1 MNSITLTV
9 GIIALTCLISF
20 SAFSSEKIM
29 NDLIMWPVQVKARNQ
44 WYRFVTSGF
53 LHADWMHL
61 IFNMFTLYIF
71 GQQIVEPGCEQ
82 LSGKWMY
89 LVLYFGGMVIA
100 DIPSYL
106 KHRNDYHYR
115 SLGASGAV
123 SAVVFAGI
131 LFYPTMKMGFFFIP
145 PIIPAY
151 IFGPLYLLYCVYAA
165 KQSRDNVN
173 HDAHLW
179 GAFFGLA
186 FPLALHPYL
195 FQRMIGLILGTF
207 Q

>member
-1 MNSITLTV
+1 MENISISI
-9 GIIALTCLISF
+9 GIIVITCLISF
-20 SAFSSEKIM
+20 SAFSSQKIM
-29 NDLIMWPVQVKARNQ
+29 NDLIMWPTEMREKNQ
-44 WYRFVTSGF
+44 WYRFISSGF
-53 LHADWMHL
+53 LHGDFVHL
-61 IFNMFTLYIF
+61 IFNMVTLFMF
-71 GQQIVEPGCEQ
+71 GQGIVEPACEE

-106 KHRNDYHYR
+106 KHKDDYHYR

-131 LFYPTMKMGFFFIP
+131 VFFPTMKMGLFFIP

-151 IFGPLYLLYCVYAA
+151 VFGPLYLLYCVWAA
-165 KQSRDNVN
+165 KQSRDNIN

-179 GAFFGLA
+179 GALFGLV
-186 FPLALHPYL
+186 FPIALHPYL
-195 FQRMIGLILGTF
+195 FSRMIGLITG
-207 Q
+207 QS

>member
-1 MNSITLTV
+1 
-9 GIIALTCLISF
+9 
-20 SAFSSEKIM
+20 
-29 NDLIMWPVQVKARNQ
+29 
-44 WYRFVTSGF
+44 
-53 LHADWMHL
+53 
-61 IFNMFTLYIF
+61 
-71 GQQIVEPGCEQ
+71 
-82 LSGKWMY
+82 MY

-106 KHRNDYHYR
+106 KHRNDYQYR
-115 SLGASGAV
+115 SLGDSGAV

-151 IFGPLYLLYCVYAA
+151 IFGPLYLMYCIYAA

-179 GAFFGLA
+179 GALFGLA

-195 FQRMIGLILGTF
+195 LPRMIGLIMGSY
-207 Q
+207 

>member
-1 MNSITLTV
+1 MENLSLTI
-9 GIIALTCLISF
+9 GIIIITCLVSF

-29 NDLIMWPVQVKARNQ
+29 NDLIMWPVEVKAKNQ
-44 WYRFVTSGF
+44 WYRFLTSGF
-53 LHADWMHL
+53 LHGDWMHL
-61 IFNMFTLYIF
+61 IFNMVTLLMF
-71 GQQIVEPGCEQ
+71 GQYVESGCEQ

-106 KHRNDYHYR
+106 KNRNNYNYR

-123 SAVVFAGI
+123 SAVVFTGI
-131 LFYPTMKMGFFFIP
+131 LFDPTNKIGFFFIP
-145 PIIPAY
+145 PVIPAY

-165 KQSRDNVN
+165 KQSNDNVN

-179 GAFFGLA
+179 GAIFGIA
-186 FPLALHPYL
+186 FPLALHPFL
-195 FQRMIGLILGTF
+195 FQRMVGLITGTG

>member
-1 MNSITLTV
+1 MENLSLTI
-9 GIIALTCLISF
+9 GIIAITCLVSF

-29 NDLIMWPVQVKARNQ
+29 NDLIMWPVEVKAKNQ
-44 WYRFVTSGF
+44 WYRFLTSGF
-53 LHADWMHL
+53 LHGDWMHL
-61 IFNMFTLYIF
+61 IFNMVTLLMF
-71 GQQIVEPGCEQ
+71 GKYVEDGWNE

-106 KHRNDYHYR
+106 KNQNNYNYR

-123 SAVVFAGI
+123 SAVVFTGI
-131 LFYPTMKMGFFFIP
+131 IFDPTNKIGFFFIP

-151 IFGPLYLLYCVYAA
+151 IFGPLYLLYCVYAG
-165 KQSRDNVN
+165 KQRNDNIN

-179 GAFFGLA
+179 GALFGIA

-195 FQRMIGLILGTF
+195 FQRMIGLITGTA

>member
-1 MNSITLTV
+1 MENISITI
-9 GIIALTCLISF
+9 GIIVITCLISF
-20 SAFSSEKIM
+20 SAFSSQKIM
-29 NDLIMWPVQVKARNQ
+29 NDLIMWPTEMREKNQ
-44 WYRFVTSGF
+44 WYRFISSGF
-53 LHADWMHL
+53 LHGDIVHL
-61 IFNMFTLYIF
+61 IFNMVTLFMF
-71 GQQIVEPGCEQ
+71 GQGIVEPACEE

-106 KHRNDYHYR
+106 KHKDDYQYR

-131 LFYPTMKMGFFFIP
+131 VFFPTMKMGLFFIP

-151 IFGPLYLLYCVYAA
+151 IFGPLYLLYCVWAA
-165 KQSRDNVN
+165 KQSRDNIN

-179 GAFFGLA
+179 GALFGLV
-186 FPLALHPYL
+186 FPIALHPYL
-195 FQRMIGLILGTF
+195 FQRMIGLITG
-207 Q
+207 QS

>member
-1 MNSITLTV
+1 MTQITITV
-9 GIIALTCLISF
+9 GIIILTCLVSF
-20 SAFSSEKIM
+20 TAFSNDKIM
-29 NDLIMWPVQVKARNQ
+29 NDLIMWPVEMKARNQ
-44 WYRFVTSGF
+44 WYRFITSGF

-89 LVLYFGGMVIA
+89 LVLYFGGMVVA
-100 DIPSYL
+100 DIPSYI
-106 KHRNDYHYR
+106 KHRNDYRYR

-131 LFYPTMKMGFFFIP
+131 LFYPTMKMGFFFVP

-151 IFGPLYLLYCVYAA
+151 IFGPLYLLYCIYAA

-179 GAFFGLA
+179 GALFGLA

-195 FQRMIGLILGTF
+195 LPRMIELIMGTY
-207 Q
+207 

>member
-1 MNSITLTV
+1 MENISITI
-9 GIIALTCLISF
+9 GIIAITCLISF
-20 SAFSSEKIM
+20 SAFSSQKIM
-29 NDLIMWPVQVKARNQ
+29 NDLIMWPTEMREKNQ
-44 WYRFVTSGF
+44 WYRFISSGF
-53 LHADWMHL
+53 LHGDIVHL
-61 IFNMFTLYIF
+61 IFNMVTLFMF
-71 GQQIVEPGCEQ
+71 GQGIVEPACEE

-106 KHRNDYHYR
+106 KHKDDYQYR

-131 LFYPTMKMGFFFIP
+131 VFFPTMKMGLFFIP

-151 IFGPLYLLYCVYAA
+151 IFGPLYLLYCVWAA
-165 KQSRDNVN
+165 KQSRDNIN

-179 GAFFGLA
+179 GALFGLV
-186 FPLALHPYL
+186 FPIALHPYL
-195 FQRMIGLILGTF
+195 FQRMIGLITG
-207 Q
+207 QA

>member
-1 MNSITLTV
+1 MENISITI
-9 GIIALTCLISF
+9 GIIAITCLISF
-20 SAFSSEKIM
+20 SAFSSQKIM
-29 NDLIMWPVQVKARNQ
+29 NDLIMWPTEMREKNQ
-44 WYRFVTSGF
+44 WYRFISSGF
-53 LHADWMHL
+53 LHGDWMHL
-61 IFNMFTLYIF
+61 IFNMVTLFMF
-71 GQQIVEPGCEQ
+71 GQGIVEPACEE

-106 KHRNDYHYR
+106 KHKDDYQYR

-131 LFYPTMKMGFFFIP
+131 VFFPTMKMGLFFIP

-151 IFGPLYLLYCVYAA
+151 IFGPLYLLYCVWAA
-165 KQSRDNVN
+165 KQSRDNIN

-179 GAFFGLA
+179 GALFGLV
-186 FPLALHPYL
+186 FPIALHPTL
-195 FQRMIGLILGTF
+195 FQRMIGLITG
-207 Q
+207 QA